1 MISVLTQNKAV
12 QDITMKKRDRLRSP
26 AEQFSNQSG
35 VLLSVTLDEHYP
47 THIPVEAMLDMVV
60 MASKRSG
67 LNSRQVL
74 KHFQLT
80 DEEITEYFGTL
91 KTCYE
96 M

>member
-1 MISVLTQNKAV
+1 MISVLIQNKAV

-26 AEQFSNQSG
+26 AEQFNNQSG